1 MTTSVTPRQDLHGFK
16 TFLAAYFEP
25 RFTSSRVLV
34 KGSRVMAADRAKVQW
49 QICPRDPAAATLI
62 RDGRWKILPNAVDW
76 ATLPEF
82 EQPVALRRD
91 PDSGLTAVVMSPAQ
105 DCFAIATP
113 HETESHYSTYLSLF
127 GNDVRKGETSRA
139 RARLVLLSSPDEQN
153 VRELYWNYAGGK

>member
-1 MTTSVTPRQDLHGFK
+1 MP
-16 TFLAAYFEP
+16 AE
-25 RFTSSRVLV
+25 
-34 KGSRVMAADRAKVQW
+34 RANGHW
-49 QICPRDPAAATLI
+49 QIFPRDPPAATLI